1 MSSELV
7 KLYNRIEEKLGKE
20 TAEVLLESIEELVKE
35 KGNYLKFELKE
46 ELLRELATKKD
57 LEILEQKLERKIE
70 SVKNELLKWL
80 IVLFLGQA
88 TFIVGLVFTLVKLL
102 SFSK

>member
-46 ELLRELATKKD
+46 ELLSELATKKD

-88 TFIVGLVFTLVKLL
+88 TFIIGLVFTLVKLL
-102 SFSK
+102 SSSK

>member
-46 ELLRELATKKD
+46 ELLSELATKKD

-102 SFSK
+102 GPSK

>member
-46 ELLRELATKKD
+46 ELLSELATKKD

-70 SVKNELLKWL
+70 FVKNELLKWL